1 MKPIARLFAIAPAV
15 VLFMAVTPS
24 WGEPPDPT
32 DSEAPRHI
40 AGNTACGGVALNRAG
55 FSTAIDNALSRNNLK
70 PNADRHERQVLRAP
84 PPNVGDPPLRP
95 SLDPGGLVLSK
106 CVSVLSMTPTPGGT
120 IEVTSRDIHLLR

>member
-84 PPNVGDPPLRP
+84 PPNVSLYEAGWPCQVATRSLPLNLK
-95 SLDPGGLVLSK
+95 S
-106 CVSVLSMTPTPGGT
+106 VSFTVAG
-120 IEVTSRDIHLLR
+120 R